1 MRALF
6 LHEVS
11 GSIWSLRRGHARAL
25 GQGKDCVKDKADA
38 RCAINRFVK
47 SPKCYVCG
55 AATSGIFNKAEKILA
70 KMEEKNRR
78 KREARG
84 EQDETADVDGGI
96 QFGGPDSDDEG
107 EGGEIEAAG
116 GADSGEDED

>member
-1 MRALF
+1 MCLDPWQTQSNEESRAD
-6 LHEVS
+6 S
-11 GSIWSLRRGHARAL
+11 
-25 GQGKDCVKDKADA
+25 

-84 EQDETADVDGGI
+84 EEDENADADGGI

-107 EGGEIEAAG
+107 GDGDEA
-116 GADSGEDED
+116 GAVAEDA